1 MVCANL
7 AIVGGDDRAP
17 PGPRQQRLAAVSAGD
32 VAAFVRPCKKTIG
45 LAECMLRNARPLQ
58 DLQRC
63 ALRDQRAGGQLPTLS
78 VTPASRENAAA
89 RRLTGDDGKGASI
102 LLGDGI
108 RVKHRA
114 RQDVGR
120 YQWVL
125 GRAARPRSAMSCRA
139 GAPRDAAHLQGGS
152 PGTRQRSRLDRV
164 HRAAASPLV
173 RIRAAPAGARRSAS
187 VQSAHGPLCPI
198 ASRRPAQP
206 PRGHF
211 RKQPQNG
218 HHDRSWIACVSA
230 RPVASS
236 SARCR

>member
-1 MVCANL
+1 MLAPEGQNVTDQAEGLRRQRNPKPVKVLAVTGGKGGVGKTNICANL

-17 PGPRQQRLAAVSAGD
+17 P
-32 VAAFVRPCKKTIG
+32 VAPAEIGCGERRRCRRFVRPCKKTIG

-125 GRAARPRSAMSCRA
+125 GRAARPRARCHA
-139 GAPRDAAHLQGGS
+139 EQAH
-152 PGTRQRSRLDRV
+152 PGTRRTCKV
-164 HRAAASPLV
+164 
-173 RIRAAPAGARRSAS
+173 ARRAPDSAR
-187 VQSAHGPLCPI
+187 AWI
-198 ASRRPAQP
+198 ASI
-206 PRGHF
+206 G
-211 RKQPQNG
+211 QPQ
-218 HHDRSWIACVSA
+218 VL
-230 RPVASS
+230 
-236 SARCR
+236 